1 MAFQINKELIGD
13 RILGIYLSKFKP
25 KQTDRRSSQESQV
38 STADTIGLFRN
49 EFETLFRFLDAVMT
63 IKTKQPFNFETY
75 LNGDDVLVVP
85 QELSTY
91 PEAFIPNYRGALQIC
106 VKDHYKSLEFGKSQL
121 RAIKKLIRD
130 ALQGFSSEAVTTRIE
145 IPKQSNGLFK
155 KISAEDINSL
165 NEDEPMKIVQAV
177 RDNEHYTSTNKF
189 AEALYQL
196 GKKLHEPQTASA
208 A

>member
-1 MAFQINKELIGD
+1 M
-13 RILGIYLSKFKP
+13 
-25 KQTDRRSSQESQV
+25 
-38 STADTIGLFRN
+38 FRDS
-49 EFETLFRFLDAVMT
+49 FETLFRFLDAVMT

-91 PEAFIPNYRGALQIC
+91 PEAFIPNYRGAIEIC
-106 VKDHYKSLEFGKSQL
+106 LKNHYRSLEFGKSQL

-130 ALQGFSSEAVTTRIE
+130 ALQGFAKEHIVNKIVVPKLSSGFFSNINEA
-145 IPKQSNGLFK
+145 
-155 KISAEDINSL
+155 DIQNL
-165 NEDEPMKIVQAV
+165 DEKEPMKIVQAV
-177 RDNEHYTSTNKF
+177 SNKEDYTSTNKF
-189 AEALYQL
+189 AEALYKL